1 MSDETVTT
9 LHLQTI
15 EKYMAHQIEMQQKN
29 ADDMRQTMEKTQVSL
44 QQLAGS
50 VNELVTAERVREEK
64 DQKTQELITSNK
76 AHAQEQIDSLKET
89 LNKNEAGIR
98 WSSKMSK
105 LIDNY
110 IMKVA
115 APFLFTAIIILIIAN
130 TFDFTKLAGK

>member
-1 MSDETVTT
+1 MSDEIVTP

-115 APFLFTAIIILIIAN
+115 APFVFTAVIILIIAN

>member
-1 MSDETVTT
+1 MSDEIVTP

-29 ADDMRQTMEKTQVSL
+29 ADDMRKTMKETQVSL

-115 APFLFTAIIILIIAN
+115 APFVFTAVIILIIAN